1 MNELALFY
9 KNQINEC
16 LLNLNLS
23 TDDNV
28 YIIGSVPEV
37 SNFKALYECQHA
49 AKSDSSCTYETI
61 NKSKRILY
69 RKEFNTE
76 LKKLLEKSSSRAIFV
91 DPFDALCDKK
101 AGRCFGIQNG
111 NMLYSDQNHLSLS
124 GALTFID
131 KLNAP

>member
-1 MNELALFY
+1 
-9 KNQINEC
+9 

-37 SNFKALYECQHA
+37 INFKALYECQHA
-49 AKSDSSCTYETI
+49 ANSDSSCMYETI

-69 RKEFNTE
+69 RKEFNTQ
-76 LKKLLEKSSSRAIFV
+76 LKKLLEKSSFRAIFV
-91 DPFDALCDKK
+91 DPFDTLCDKK
-101 AGRCFGIQNG
+101 AGRCFGIQND